1 MAADTSLSS
10 RGAEF
15 DSRGGRAGTGSWGE
29 PCPLERHE
37 APIRVGAQLGR
48 QGVQGRERAQRVWP
62 GWPDSTGQEANP
74 RQRDV
79 EGAEPPAPSPVDE
92 FTGLR
97 EEFLL

>member
-48 QGVQGRERAQRVWP
+48 QGVQGRERALDRGAVR
-62 GWPDSTGQEANP
+62 GGLRGQANP

-79 EGAEPPAPSPVDE
+79 EGAQPPAPSPVDE

>member
-1 MAADTSLSS
+1 MFSAKYTGKYVSLPPRRRRMAADTSLSS

-48 QGVQGRERAQRVWP
+48 QGVQGRERALDCGTVR
-62 GWPDSTGQEANP
+62 G
-74 RQRDV
+74 
-79 EGAEPPAPSPVDE
+79 
-92 FTGLR
+92 GL
-97 EEFLL
+97 